1 MQWSQSFLKALII
14 LKKEQKKAKQT
25 NKNENIEIKINEK
38 TKYLIIQDN
47 IAKIFLKKF

>member
-1 MQWSQSFLKALII
+1 MITKFLKSFDNSQ
-14 LKKEQKKAKQT
+14 KRTKKAKQT

-38 TKYLIIQDN
+38 TKYLIIQNN